1 MVVRLDNDSDVVVC
15 ARFERAV
22 RINLNFDVAPFVIP
36 TASLVTGK
44 TWALKKAKQKINDVI
59 SLT

>member
-44 TWALKKAKQKINDVI
+44 TWALKKNKTKNK
-59 SLT
+59 